1 MLASSHKTAKAQ
13 KKKKRR
19 HLAIVIYS
27 LTKNIQVLCQG
38 KPKLVACIFYTTTFF
53 IFFFANTEQT
63 ASVFL
68 KMKYR
73 TKLIQF
79 SGEMLHFEFDYG
91 VYI

>member
-1 MLASSHKTAKAQ
+1 MPFFTHD
-13 KKKKRR
+13 
-19 HLAIVIYS
+19 Y
-27 LTKNIQVLCQG
+27 
-38 KPKLVACIFYTTTFF
+38 FF
-53 IFFFANTEQT
+53 IFFANTEQT